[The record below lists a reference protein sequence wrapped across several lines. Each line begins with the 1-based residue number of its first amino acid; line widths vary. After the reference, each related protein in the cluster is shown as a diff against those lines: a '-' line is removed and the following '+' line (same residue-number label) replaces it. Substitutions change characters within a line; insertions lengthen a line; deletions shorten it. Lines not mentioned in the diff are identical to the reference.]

1 MVYFNSQ
8 IADSIAPYRNVRR
21 VQFGILS
28 PDEIK
33 RMSVTNPP
41 IEHPELMEGG
51 KPKDRGLMDPR
62 QGPPDRNSKCK
73 TCAGSYIECPGHFGH
88 IELTKPV
95 YHVAFLAKTLKV
107 LRCVCYHCSKLLID
121 PSDQKMIDIIKKTK
135 GQYRRRLAYVFDAC
149 KGQKTCKGSENQN
162 QNEVTTR
169 FSGGCGRPQPKYR
182 RSGLDLSIEWKEA
195 PDENQER
202 KTKLSAERV
211 LS

>member
-1 MVYFNSQ
+1 KCTSGSFE
-8 IADSIAPYRNVRR
+8 
-21 VQFGILS
+21 ILS

-33 RMSVTNPP
+33 RISVTNPP

-51 KPKDRGLMDPR
+51 KSKERGLMDP
-62 QGPPDRNSKCK
+62 PKDPADRNSKCK
-73 TCAGSYIECPGHFGH
+73 TCAGSYIECPGHFCH
-88 IELTKPV
+88 IEFTKPGYH

-107 LRCVCYHCSKLLID
+107 LPCVCYHSSKLLID
-121 PSDQKMIDIIKKTK
+121 PSDQNQKMIDIMKKPK
-135 GQYRRRLAYVFDAC
+135 NYRRRLAYVFDAC

-162 QNEVTTR
+162 QNEVTTK
-169 FSGGCGRPQPKYR
+169 FSGDCGRPQPKYR

>member
-28 PDEIK
+28 PDEIR

-51 KPKDRGLMDPR
+51 KPKERGLMDPR

-88 IELTKPV
+88 IECEI
-95 YHVAFLAKTLKV
+95 FFFFS
-107 LRCVCYHCSKLLID
+107 SKEKI
-121 PSDQKMIDIIKKTK
+121 
-135 GQYRRRLAYVFDAC
+135 
-149 KGQKTCKGSENQN
+149 N
-162 QNEVTTR
+162 
-169 FSGGCGRPQPKYR
+169 
-182 RSGLDLSIEWKEA
+182 
-195 PDENQER
+195 
-202 KTKLSAERV
+202 
-211 LS
+211 

>member
-51 KPKDRGLMDPR
+51 KPKERGPMDPR

-95 YHVAFLAKTLKV
+95 YHVAFLSKILK
-107 LRCVCYHCSKLLID
+107 I
-121 PSDQKMIDIIKKTK
+121 
-135 GQYRRRLAYVFDAC
+135 
-149 KGQKTCKGSENQN
+149 
-162 QNEVTTR
+162 
-169 FSGGCGRPQPKYR
+169 
-182 RSGLDLSIEWKEA
+182 
-195 PDENQER
+195 
-202 KTKLSAERV
+202 
-211 LS
+211 